1 MIRPM
6 VRTLLPSFFRIMERV
21 HLSILLAEDDEDDAL
36 IARGVLSEITE
47 FCSYVDWVSTHE
59 AAAEQICDNQHDVYL
74 FDYSLGA
81 KSGLDLLNLAR
92 ERGCQAPVIIF
103 SGQTGNDLILKA
115 IHAGASDY
123 LVKGQYDAEVM
134 GRSIRYSLER
144 KRAETALRVSEGRYR
159 NLVENTTEVVFC
171 YDWQGRL
178 TAVNRS
184 MERVTGYSRDELTM
198 MSLANLLTKESLEVL
213 DDMCVRQMAG
223 ERTAG
228 CEMELLAKS
237 GAVIPMDVSSTLI
250 TDGSRPVEFQAVGR
264 MVWGRG

>member
-1 MIRPM
+1 M
-6 VRTLLPSFFRIMERV
+6 VRTLLLSFFRIMERV

-47 FCSYVDWVSTHE
+47 FCPYVDWVSTYE

-81 KSGLDLLNLAR
+81 KSGLDLLDLAR
-92 ERGCQAPVIIF
+92 ERGCQAPAIMLT
-103 SGQTGNDLILKA
+103 GHTGNDLILKA

-123 LVKGQYDAEVM
+123 LVKGQYDAAM
-134 GRSIRYSLER
+134 LGRSIRYSLQR
-144 KRAETALRVSEGRYR
+144 KRAEMSLRVIEERYR
-159 NLVENTTEVVFC
+159 NLVENAVEVVFC

-184 MERVTGYSRDELTM
+184 MERITGYSRDELTM
-198 MSLANLLTKESLEVL
+198 MSLANLLTKESLTVL

-223 ERTAG
+223 ERTSG

-250 TDGSRPVEFQAVGR
+250 ADGSRPVEFQAVGR
-264 MVWGRG
+264 MVWGRV